1 MAKTSPS
8 PIISVANLSL
18 VKRLEHSA
26 LMESRSLS
34 AGTCE
39 FFFIFIF
46 FSPSLPFSLGV
57 NSARGTRVVG
67 RECIKG
73 GKIWWHGE
81 RRPYRVEYKMCAS
94 IRRERRV

>member
-8 PIISVANLSL
+8 LIISVANLSL

-46 FSPSLPFSLGV
+46 FPPPCPFLSVSILREGRVSLAGSV
-57 NSARGTRVVG
+57 
-67 RECIKG
+67 
-73 GKIWWHGE
+73 
-81 RRPYRVEYKMCAS
+81 
-94 IRRERRV
+94 